1 MPTTI
6 ETRKGLERVF
16 TEPQARVLTDAIAS
30 SYEKVVKTSD
40 FNELKG
46 IVTEL
51 AQAQK
56 KTEIEIQK
64 LTEGLRQTREE
75 FGQKIGQTEDKLGGL
90 SNKLDLTREELG
102 GLSNKVDLT
111 REELGGLSNKLDLT
125 REELGGLSNKVD
137 LTREELGGLSRSVSY
152 AFENEAY
159 RMISGVLKDR
169 YGINLTDKMIRTEIG
184 GKEINILGRAKRNG
198 KDVVIVGEAKLRLD
212 ERRKK
217 PDIFEELEEKVLA
230 VKEEYK
236 EEIVRVL
243 VTHYATKGFMA
254 EAEQKE
260 VIVIQSFEW

>member
-16 TEPQARVLTDAIAS
+16 TEPQARVLTDVIVS

-56 KTEIEIQK
+56 KTEFEIQK

-75 FGQKIGQTEDKLGGL
+75 LIQKIGQTEDKLGGL

-102 GLSNKVDLT
+102 GLSNKV
-111 REELGGLSNKLDLT
+111 DLT

-198 KDVVIVGEAKLRLD
+198 RDVVIVGEAKLRLD

-217 PDIFEELEEKVLA
+217 PDVFEELEEKVLA

-243 VTHYATKGFMA
+243 VTHYATKGFMK

-260 VIVIQSFEW
+260 VIVVQSFEW

>member
-75 FGQKIGQTEDKLGGL
+75 LIQKIGQTEDK
-90 SNKLDLTREELG
+90 
-102 GLSNKVDLT
+102 
-111 REELGGLSNKLDLT
+111 LGGLSNKLDLT